1 MNPTTR
7 SRPIGIVSSIL
18 FNGLLVLGGSVAGLP
33 YLYPPPPEMSTVI
46 EFEPD
51 EIEQEQIIDVATGIE
66 PRSENADPT
75 QDVRL
80 VQNSE
85 APLQGTRANESR
97 ESTVGSDGD
106 VEIPE
111 PNRDHEIDQR
121 SLFPSA
127 NNSDKDSL
135 TSAQVA
141 EKITDALTPGH
152 AQGNTRVG
160 NPEGEPVA
168 RLQGRTVQ
176 GNLER
181 PAEDNIQKSG
191 VVVVQIRVNREG
203 TVTSAIAG
211 DTGTTVT
218 DRTLWKNAED
228 AAKKTKFNG
237 SRNAPESQQGT
248 ITYVFNLK

>member
-7 SRPIGIVSSIL
+7 SRPIGIVYSIL

-51 EIEQEQIIDVATGIE
+51 EIMEEQKIEVGASVE

-75 QDVRL
+75 QDIRL

-85 APLQGTRANESR
+85 APLQGTRANEAR
-97 ESTVGSDGD
+97 ETTVGTEGD

-111 PNRDHEIDQR
+111 PERDHEIDQR
-121 SLFPSA
+121 ALFPTA
-127 NNSDKDSL
+127 NNSVKDTL
-135 TSAQVA
+135 AAQVA
-141 EKITDALTPGH
+141 DKITDALTPGH

-160 NPEGEPVA
+160 NPEGEPSA
-168 RLQGRTVQ
+168 KLQGRSVM
-176 GNLER
+176 GSLPL
-181 PAEDNIQKSG
+181 PAYNIQNSG
-191 VVVVQIRVNREG
+191 TVVVRIQVNREG

-211 DTGTTVT
+211 ETGTTVT
-218 DRTLWKNAED
+218 DRTLWKAAEE
-228 AAKKTKFNG
+228 AARKAKFNV

-248 ITYVFNLK
+248 ITYVFKLK

>member
-51 EIEQEQIIDVATGIE
+51 EIIEEQKIEVGASVE

-75 QDVRL
+75 QDIRL

-85 APLQGTRANESR
+85 APLQGTRANEAR
-97 ESTVGSDGD
+97 ETTVGTEGD

-111 PNRDHEIDQR
+111 PERDHEIDQR
-121 SLFPSA
+121 ALFPTA
-127 NNSDKDSL
+127 NNSDKDTL
-135 TSAQVA
+135 AAQVA
-141 EKITDALTPGH
+141 DKITDALTPGH

-160 NPEGEPVA
+160 NPEGEPSA
-168 RLQGRTVQ
+168 KLQGRSVM
-176 GNLER
+176 GSLPL
-181 PAEDNIQKSG
+181 PAYNIQNSG
-191 VVVVQIRVNREG
+191 TVVVRIQVNREG

-211 DTGTTVT
+211 ETGTTVT
-218 DRTLWKNAED
+218 DRTLWKAAEE
-228 AAKKTKFNG
+228 AARKAKFNV

-248 ITYVFNLK
+248 ITYVFKLK

>member
-51 EIEQEQIIDVATGIE
+51 EIMEEQKIEVGASVE

-75 QDVRL
+75 QDIRL

-85 APLQGTRANESR
+85 APLQGTRANEAR
-97 ESTVGSDGD
+97 ETTVGTEGD

-111 PNRDHEIDQR
+111 PERDHEIDQR
-121 SLFPSA
+121 ALFPTA
-127 NNSDKDSL
+127 NNSDKDTL
-135 TSAQVA
+135 AAQVA
-141 EKITDALTPGH
+141 DKITDALTPGH

-160 NPEGEPVA
+160 NPEGEPSA
-168 RLQGRTVQ
+168 KLQGRSVM
-176 GNLER
+176 GSLPL
-181 PAEDNIQKSG
+181 PAYNIQNSG
-191 VVVVQIRVNREG
+191 TVVVRIQVNREG

-211 DTGTTVT
+211 ETGTTVT
-218 DRTLWKNAED
+218 DRTLWKAAEE
-228 AAKKTKFNG
+228 AARKAKFNV

-248 ITYVFNLK
+248 ITYVFKLK